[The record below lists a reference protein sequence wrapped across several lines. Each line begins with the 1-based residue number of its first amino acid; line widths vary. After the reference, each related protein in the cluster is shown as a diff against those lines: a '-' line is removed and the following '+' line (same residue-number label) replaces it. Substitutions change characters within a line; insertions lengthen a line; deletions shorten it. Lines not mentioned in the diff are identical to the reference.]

1 MNEWPVNPTDTQG
14 DVAVL
19 LIDDEPLVLSTL
31 GRILRQSGY
40 RVIAVPTG
48 AEAVRLVKEK
58 CFQPDVVLLDMTIGD
73 LPADRI
79 VAELKRSR
87 PAIRVLLISGYPLDD
102 GATEVIAM
110 GAHGYLQKPFSHDA
124 LQQRIRELLRQP
136 RTESTPP

>member
-1 MNEWPVNPTDTQG
+1 MNEGHVNSVDTQG

-73 LPADRI
+73 LPADTI
-79 VAELKRSR
+79 VAELKQAEPS
-87 PAIRVLLISGYPLDD
+87 IRVLLISGYPLDD
-102 GATEVIAM
+102 GATEVIDV
-110 GAHGYLQKPFSHDA
+110 GAHGYLQKPFSPDT
-124 LQQRIRELLRQP
+124 LQQRIRELCHQP
-136 RTESTPP
+136 CTEKKPQ